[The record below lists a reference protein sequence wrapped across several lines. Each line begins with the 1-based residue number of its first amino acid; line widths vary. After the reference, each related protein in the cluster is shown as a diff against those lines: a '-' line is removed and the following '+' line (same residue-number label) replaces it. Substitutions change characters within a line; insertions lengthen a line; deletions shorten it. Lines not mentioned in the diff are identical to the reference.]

1 MPPQEKKVGL
11 DWLDYYVYMLR
22 CSDNTFYT
30 GYTKDIDNRLKQH
43 RSGTGARYVRCRLPL
58 ELVYLERMIERKD
71 AMHRER
77 EIKKMSRKQK
87 EELVNKINS
96 LPNAPMGPATLTSP
110 QP

>member
-1 MPPQEKKVGL
+1 MPPEEKKDGL
-11 DWLDYYVYMLR
+11 DWLDYYVYMLK
-22 CSDNTFYT
+22 CCDNTFYT

-43 RSGTGARYVRCRLPL
+43 RSGAGARYVRCRLPL

-77 EIKKMSRKQK
+77 EIKKMTRKQK
-87 EELVNKINS
+87 EELVNKINR
-96 LPNAPMGPATLTSP
+96 LPNGLMGPPTLTSP